1 MSTEVVAVLIVPLY
15 PYCDPYR
22 RRLCQRLIHFFAH
35 RSFKRTIITKT
46 DVNCMVPALPN
57 PKCINVTDLQ
67 VRMEDDEKTSEI
79 RTKQTLL

>member
-1 MSTEVVAVLIVPLY
+1 
-15 PYCDPYR
+15 
-22 RRLCQRLIHFFAH
+22 
-35 RSFKRTIITKT
+35 
-46 DVNCMVPALPN
+46 MVPALPN